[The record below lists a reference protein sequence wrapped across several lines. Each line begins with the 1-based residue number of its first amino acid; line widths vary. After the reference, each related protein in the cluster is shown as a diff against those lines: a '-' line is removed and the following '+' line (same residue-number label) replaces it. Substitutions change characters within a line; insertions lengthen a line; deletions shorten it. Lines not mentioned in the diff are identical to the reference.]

1 MKNWIKK
8 TFWADFIGVFR
19 SVRSMR
25 KSGTRGALMIMQ
37 EADYQGIIAE
47 EKRWTAI
54 REAEKEL
61 AIRCVEH
68 MIKGGK
74 ACMYCEERKD
84 CQTSRLA
91 ANKRGCDRWWLRY
104 LTEKEQPEQKES

>member
-1 MKNWIKK
+1 MFNWLKRS
-8 TFWADFIGVFR
+8 FLADFIGVYR

-25 KSGTRGALMIMQ
+25 RSGVRGSLMIMQ

-68 MIKGGK
+68 MIAGGR
-74 ACMYCEERKD
+74 ACTYCEDRND
-84 CQTSRLA
+84 CLTKRQLA
-91 ANKRGCDRWWLRY
+91 GHQKGCKHWWLRY
-104 LTEKEQPEQKES
+104 LTDEEQPK